1 MTATFPP
8 SGRLMR
14 YDRLD
19 LELETRP
26 DADRQ
31 VRDRQTSEQ
40 QVLLSGADCN
50 AVGAQ
55 PHGL

>member
-1 MTATFPP
+1 
-8 SGRLMR
+8 MR

-40 QVLLSGADCN
+40 QVLLSGADRN
-50 AVGAQ
+50 VVRAQ